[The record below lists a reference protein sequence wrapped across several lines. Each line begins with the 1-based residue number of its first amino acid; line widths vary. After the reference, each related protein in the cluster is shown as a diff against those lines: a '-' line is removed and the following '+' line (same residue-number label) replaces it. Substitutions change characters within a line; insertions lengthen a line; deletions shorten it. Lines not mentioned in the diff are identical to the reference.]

1 MSTTEEQK
9 ILIELETMPFIVGP
23 TENGQERKQQQFDDL
38 RMKDGGSGVQNGHSD
53 TKSVMSTVISRK
65 NGISATSGLIN
76 FICGMIGPGCFSLAV
91 SFKQAGLWGGL
102 ALVFI
107 VGFLSLYS
115 MHKIVS
121 CSQFLA
127 KSNGD
132 QSLDYGEMAEAAM
145 LNSYKWARRHAKLA
159 KIVVNACLLAFQLGV
174 ITVFM
179 VFAVEHVIEIW
190 EFIADSP
197 PPFSKSVMILMYFV
211 PQMLLNFIGHM
222 KLITILCLCGNV
234 IIFAAIVLITKELMM
249 HKWYPTW
256 ELNSVTGIEGIS
268 LAAGALIY
276 SFEGQAMVL
285 PLENSLKRPKDMT
298 GMTGVLS
305 TAMNLVTVLY
315 AFLGFFGYVTFGPT
329 VQGSLT
335 LNLPNSVLTVSI
347 KGLLVLKIFF
357 GSAIQLFVIVQMLL
371 PSLRSKISEDRKMIH
386 RFLPYAL
393 RLGLMLVSLCLA
405 LVVPNLMQ
413 IIPLVGITSGLLISL
428 ILPSFL
434 DCMVFLPVYKKQG
447 EMFKYYQKMIINLF
461 LFVLGWLF
469 LGSGLYSSIDDI
481 INNDV

>member
-1 MSTTEEQK
+1 MSTLEEQK
-9 ILIELETMPFIVGP
+9 MLVELETMPFIVGP
-23 TENGQERKQQQFDDL
+23 AENGSGRKTQEFDNFSEPKRPD
-38 RMKDGGSGVQNGHSD
+38 SGASGMVL
-53 TKSVMSTVISRK
+53 RK
-65 NGISATSGLIN
+65 NGIS
-76 FICGMIGPGCFSLAV
+76 
-91 SFKQAGLWGGL
+91 
-102 ALVFI
+102 
-107 VGFLSLYS
+107 
-115 MHKIVS
+115 
-121 CSQFLA
+121 
-127 KSNGD
+127 
-132 QSLDYGEMAEAAM
+132 
-145 LNSYKWARRHAKLA
+145 
-159 KIVVNACLLAFQLGV
+159 IVVNACLLAFQLGV

-179 VFAVEHVIEIW
+179 VFAVEHVIEIY
-190 EFIADSP
+190 EFIAKSP
-197 PPFSKSVMILMYFV
+197 PPFSKTVMILMYFV
-211 PQMLLNFIGHM
+211 PQMGLNFIGHM

-234 IIFAAIVLITKELMM
+234 IIFAAIVLITKELMV
-249 HKWYPTW
+249 HDWYPSW

-285 PLENSLKRPKDMT
+285 PLENSLKYPKDMT
-298 GMTGVLS
+298 GISGVLS

-315 AFLGFFGYVTFGPT
+315 AFLGFFGYVTFGPK

-371 PSLRSKISEDRKMIH
+371 PSLRQRFSEERVWLH
-386 RFLPYAL
+386 RLLPYGL
-393 RLGLMLVSLCLA
+393 RFVLMLISLCLA

-434 DCMVFLPVYKKQG
+434 DCMVFLPVFKKRG
-447 EMFKYYQKMIINLF
+447 EMKQFYQKLTINVC

-469 LGSGLYSSIDDI
+469 LGSGVYSSIDDI

>member
-1 MSTTEEQK
+1 
-9 ILIELETMPFIVGP
+9 MPFIVGP
-23 TENGQERKQQQFDDL
+23 TDNEQERKKQEFDDVTT
-38 RMKDGGSGVQNGHSD
+38 KKEENANGLSSV
-53 TKSVMSTVISRK
+53 KSVMSTMISRK

-91 SFKQAGLWGGL
+91 SFKQAG
-102 ALVFI
+102 
-107 VGFLSLYS
+107 
-115 MHKIVS
+115 
-121 CSQFLA
+121 
-127 KSNGD
+127 NGD
-132 QSLDYGEMAEAAM
+132 QSLDYGQMAEAAM
-145 LNSYKWARRHAKLA
+145 LNSYKWAKRHAKLA
-159 KIVVNACLLAFQLGV
+159 KIIVNACLLAFQLGV

-190 EFIADSP
+190 EFIGDSP
-197 PPFSKSVMILMYFV
+197 PPFSKTVMILLYFV

-234 IIFAAIVLITKELMM
+234 IIFGAIILITKELMV

-256 ELNSVTGIEGIS
+256 ELNTVTGIEGIS

-285 PLENSLKRPKDMT
+285 PLENSLKHPKDMT
-298 GMTGVLS
+298 GATGVLS

-315 AFLGFFGYVTFGPT
+315 AFLGFFGYVTFGPK

-335 LNLPNSVLTVSI
+335 LNLPNSILTVSI

-371 PSLRSKISEDRKMIH
+371 PSLRALISEDRKVFH

-393 RLGLMLVSLCLA
+393 RLGLMLISLCLA

-447 EMFKYYQKMIINLF
+447 EMFLYYQKLIINVF

>member
-1 MSTTEEQK
+1 
-9 ILIELETMPFIVGP
+9 MPFIVGP
-23 TENGQERKQQQFDDL
+23 TDNEQERKQQEFDDVTT
-38 RMKDGGSGVQNGHSD
+38 KKEENSNGLSSV
-53 TKSVMSTVISRK
+53 KSVISTMISRK

-102 ALVFI
+102 VLVFI

-121 CSQFLA
+121 CSQYLA

-132 QSLDYGEMAEAAM
+132 QSLDYGQMAEAAM
-145 LNSYKWARRHAKLA
+145 LNSYKWTKRHAKLT
-159 KIVVNACLLAFQLGV
+159 KIIVNACLLAFQLGV

-190 EFIADSP
+190 EFIGDSP
-197 PPFSKSVMILMYFV
+197 PPFSKTVMILLYFV

-234 IIFAAIVLITKELMM
+234 IIFGAIILITKELMV

-285 PLENSLKRPKDMT
+285 PLENSLKHPKDMT
-298 GMTGVLS
+298 GASGVLS

-315 AFLGFFGYVTFGPT
+315 AFLGFFGYVTFGPK

-335 LNLPNSVLTVSI
+335 LNLPNSILTVSI

-371 PSLRSKISEDRKMIH
+371 PSLRSLISEDRKLIH

-393 RLGLMLVSLCLA
+393 RLGLMLISLCLA

-434 DCMVFLPVYKKQG
+434 DCIVFLPVYKKQG
-447 EMFKYYQKMIINLF
+447 EMFLYYQKLIINVF

>member
-1 MSTTEEQK
+1 
-9 ILIELETMPFIVGP
+9 MPFIVGP
-23 TENGQERKQQQFDDL
+23 TDNEQERKKQEFDDVTT
-38 RMKDGGSGVQNGHSD
+38 KKEENANGLSSV
-53 TKSVMSTVISRK
+53 KSVMSTMISRK

-121 CSQFLA
+121 CSQYLA

-132 QSLDYGEMAEAAM
+132 QSLDYGQMAEAAM
-145 LNSYKWARRHAKLA
+145 LNSYKWAKRHAKLA
-159 KIVVNACLLAFQLGV
+159 KIIVNACLLAFQLGV

-190 EFIADSP
+190 EFIGDSP
-197 PPFSKSVMILMYFV
+197 PPFSKTVMILLYFV

-234 IIFAAIVLITKELMM
+234 IIFGAIILITKELMV

-256 ELNSVTGIEGIS
+256 ELNTVTGIEGIS

-285 PLENSLKRPKDMT
+285 PLENSLKHPKDMT
-298 GMTGVLS
+298 GATGVLS

-315 AFLGFFGYVTFGPT
+315 AFLGFFGYVTFGPK

-335 LNLPNSVLTVSI
+335 LNLPNSILTVSI

-371 PSLRSKISEDRKMIH
+371 PSLRALISEDRKVVH

-393 RLGLMLVSLCLA
+393 RLGLMLISLCLA

-447 EMFKYYQKMIINLF
+447 EMFLYYQKLIINVF

>member
-1 MSTTEEQK
+1 MSTLEEQRV
-9 ILIELETMPFIVGP
+9 LVELETMPFIVGP
-23 TENGQERKQQQFDDL
+23 VEKCAEHKMKHFDGLEPEKRANGKGNE
-38 RMKDGGSGVQNGHSD
+38 
-53 TKSVMSTVISRK
+53 TISTDCHMITRK

-91 SFKQAGLWGGL
+91 SFKEAGLWAGL

-115 MHKIVS
+115 MHKIVN

-127 KSNGD
+127 KTNGD

-145 LNSYKWARRHAKLA
+145 LNSYDWARRHAKMT
-159 KIVVNACLLAFQLGV
+159 KIIVNACLLAFQLGV

-190 EFIADSP
+190 EFIAAAP

-222 KLITILCLCGNV
+222 KLITVLCLCGNV
-234 IIFAAIVLITKELMM
+234 IIFAAIALIGKELME
-249 HKWYPTW
+249 HSWVPTW
-256 ELNSVTGIEGIS
+256 QLPAIRGVEGIS

-285 PLENSLKRPKDMT
+285 PLENSLKHAEDMR
-298 GMTGVLS
+298 GASGLLS
-305 TAMNLVTVLY
+305 TAMNLVTLLY
-315 AFLGFFGYVTFGPT
+315 AFLGFFGYVTFGNQ

-335 LNLPNSVLTVSI
+335 LNLPNSVLTVTI
-347 KGLLVLKIFF
+347 KALLVLKIFF

-371 PSLRSKISEDRKMIH
+371 PSLRSKFSEDRKCVH
-386 RFLPYAL
+386 KLLPYAL
-393 RLGLMLVSLCLA
+393 RFGLMLLSLCLA

-447 EMFKYYQKMIINLF
+447 EMFKFYQKLSINVS

-469 LGSGLYSSIDDI
+469 LCSGLYSSIDDI
-481 INNDV
+481 LNHT

>member
-1 MSTTEEQK
+1 MSTVEEQK

-23 TENGQERKQQQFDDL
+23 TDNEQERKKQEFDDVTT
-38 RMKDGGSGVQNGHSD
+38 KKEENANGLSSV
-53 TKSVMSTVISRK
+53 KSVMSTMISRK

-91 SFKQAGLWGGL
+91 SFKQAG
-102 ALVFI
+102 
-107 VGFLSLYS
+107 
-115 MHKIVS
+115 
-121 CSQFLA
+121 
-127 KSNGD
+127 NGD
-132 QSLDYGEMAEAAM
+132 QSLDYGQMAEAAM
-145 LNSYKWARRHAKLA
+145 LNSYKWAKRHAKLA
-159 KIVVNACLLAFQLGV
+159 KIIVNACLLAFQLGV

-190 EFIADSP
+190 EFIGDSP
-197 PPFSKSVMILMYFV
+197 PPFSKTVMILLYFV

-234 IIFAAIVLITKELMM
+234 IIFGAIILITKELMV

-256 ELNSVTGIEGIS
+256 ELNTVTGIEGIS

-285 PLENSLKRPKDMT
+285 PLENSLKHPKDMT
-298 GMTGVLS
+298 GATGVLS

-315 AFLGFFGYVTFGPT
+315 AFLGFFGYVTFGPK

-335 LNLPNSVLTVSI
+335 LNLPNSILTVSI

-371 PSLRSKISEDRKMIH
+371 PSLRALISEDRKVFH

-393 RLGLMLVSLCLA
+393 RLGLMLISLCLA

-447 EMFKYYQKMIINLF
+447 EMFLYYQKLIINVF

>member
-1 MSTTEEQK
+1 MSTVEEQK

-23 TENGQERKQQQFDDL
+23 TDNGQERKQQEFDSMGAKND
-38 RMKDGGSGVQNGHSD
+38 RDRPND
-53 TKSVMSTVISRK
+53 TKSVISTLIARK
-65 NGISATSGLIN
+65 TGISATSGLIN

-115 MHKIVS
+115 MHKIVN
-121 CSQFLA
+121 CSQYLA

-145 LNSYKWARRHAKLA
+145 QNSYKWARKHGKLA
-159 KIVVNACLLAFQLGV
+159 KIVINACLLAFQLGV

-190 EFIADSP
+190 EFFADSP
-197 PPFSKSVMILMYFV
+197 PPFSKCVMILMYFV

-222 KLITILCLCGNV
+222 KLLTILCLFGNV
-234 IIFAAIVLITKELMM
+234 IIFAAIVLITKELMV
-249 HKWYPTW
+249 HTWYPTW
-256 ELNSVTGIEGIS
+256 ELGSVTGIEGIS

-285 PLENSLKRPKDMT
+285 PMENSLKYPKDMT
-298 GMTGVLS
+298 GATGVLS

-315 AFLGFFGYVTFGPT
+315 AFLGFFGYVTFGPA

-335 LNLPNSVLTVSI
+335 LNLPNSILTVSI

-357 GSAIQLFVIVQMLL
+357 GSAIQLYVIVQMLL
-371 PSLRSKISEDRKMIH
+371 PSLRSKISEDRKMVH
-386 RFLPYAL
+386 RLLPYAL
-393 RLGLMLVSLCLA
+393 RLGLMLISLCIA
-405 LVVPNLMQ
+405 LIVPNLMQ

-434 DCMVFLPVYKKQG
+434 DCMVFLPVFKKQG
-447 EMFKYYQKMIINLF
+447 DMFKFYQKLIINVF
-461 LFVLGWLF
+461 LFVLGWFF
-469 LGSGLYSSIDDI
+469 LGAGLYSSIDDI

>member
-1 MSTTEEQK
+1 MSTVEEQK

-23 TENGQERKQQQFDDL
+23 TDNEQERKKQEFDDVTT
-38 RMKDGGSGVQNGHSD
+38 KKEENANGLSSV
-53 TKSVMSTVISRK
+53 KSVMSTMISRK

-91 SFKQAGLWGGL
+91 SFKQAG
-102 ALVFI
+102 I
-107 VGFLSLYS
+107 
-115 MHKIVS
+115 I
-121 CSQFLA
+121 
-127 KSNGD
+127 
-132 QSLDYGEMAEAAM
+132 
-145 LNSYKWARRHAKLA
+145 
-159 KIVVNACLLAFQLGV
+159 VNACLLAFQLGV

-190 EFIADSP
+190 EFIGDSP
-197 PPFSKSVMILMYFV
+197 PPFSKTVMILLYFV

-234 IIFAAIVLITKELMM
+234 IIFGAIILITKELMV

-256 ELNSVTGIEGIS
+256 ELNTVTGIEGIS

-285 PLENSLKRPKDMT
+285 PLENSLKHPKDMT
-298 GMTGVLS
+298 GATGVLS

-315 AFLGFFGYVTFGPT
+315 AFLGFFGYVTFGPK

-335 LNLPNSVLTVSI
+335 LNLPNSILTVSI

-371 PSLRSKISEDRKMIH
+371 PSLRALISEDRKVFH

-393 RLGLMLVSLCLA
+393 RLGLMLISLCLA

-447 EMFKYYQKMIINLF
+447 EMFLYYQKLIINVF